1 MILCYIVDQYVKIIS
16 NFFSETTFR
25 IYVLSYKVDSS
36 FLDAIPAE
44 LREEL
49 RQDFEHKKQAEASR
63 SAASGTKNK
72 DTFLVPVMQA
82 PVKKG
87 KIFTFQNMI

>member
-1 MILCYIVDQYVKIIS
+1 M
-16 NFFSETTFR
+16 
-25 IYVLSYKVDSS
+25 DSS

-63 SAASGTKNK
+63 SAVGTSSGTKNK

-87 KIFTFQNMI
+87 KVFTSQNTIYLDSRM

>member
-1 MILCYIVDQYVKIIS
+1 MIQCYIVDQYVKIIS

-63 SAASGTKNK
+63 SASSGTKNK